1 MELEDSEQD
10 VRNSPLPEGL
20 VDDGDVLVRGP
31 ALSGKYDLLLR
42 LLATA
47 DAELLVSTSRRADRA
62 RSEFESH
69 GDPARFAVV
78 DCATRVQGEEGED
91 DDLVRYAASPKNLTG
106 IGVKF
111 TDIVAVLREREA
123 DRIAVG
129 VHSLSELLMYSDV
142 EHVFQFLRIMGAECR
157 NLGWPLVAVVDDT
170 AVDEQAVATIA
181 QPFDTVLSTRIVG
194 DQDCEFA
201 VTSGEAE
208 PTWTTF

>member
-1 MELEDSEQD
+1 MELEDSEQG

-20 VDDGDVLVRGP
+20 VDDGGVLVRGP

-42 LLATA
+42 LLSTA
-47 DAELLVSTSRRADRA
+47 DAQLLVSTSRRADRA
-62 RSEFESH
+62 RSEFERY

-78 DCATRVQGEEGED
+78 DCATRVQGEEGDD

-111 TDIVAVLREREA
+111 TDLVAMFREREVG
-123 DRIAVG
+123 RVAVG

-142 EHVFQFLRIMGAECR
+142 EHVFQFLRIMGSECR

-170 AVDEQAVATIA
+170 AVDEQAVATLS
-181 QPFDTVLSTRIVG
+181 QPFETVLSTRVVD
-194 DQDCEFA
+194 DQRREFA
-201 VTSGEAE
+201 VTSGSGE
-208 PTWTTF
+208 PTWMEF